1 MPASEER
8 LSILRM
14 VQEGRITA
22 EEGMQ
27 LLEALNAS
35 QARPSATEAAPTIP
49 NKGAKWLRIRITDTH
64 TEKTRVNVR
73 LPINVVTAGLKMGA
87 RFSPEVEGLN
97 QKQLMEF
104 IRSGEIGQIVDV
116 YDDEDD
122 EHVEVFLE

>member
-1 MPASEER
+1 
-8 LSILRM
+8 M
-14 VQEGRITA
+14 VQEGKITA

-27 LLEALNAS
+27 LLEALNSA
-35 QARPSATEAAPTIP
+35 QARPTTAKTPPTIL
-49 NKGAKWLRIRITDTH
+49 NKGARWLRIRITDTH

-73 LPINVVTAGLKMGA
+73 LPINVVTAGIKMGA
-87 RFSPEVEGLN
+87 RFSPEVEGLD